1 MGYSYQIGIS
11 KKIKTDKSN
20 MLDYDNCTGCM
31 ACLNV
36 CPKNAITCVENENG
50 FIVPSINNDL
60 CINCG
65 LCDKTCVLNKEIT
78 EESTIQN
85 TLALVSENTD
95 VLKKSTSGGAF
106 TALSDVVLKKHGII
120 VGAIMDESFSICH
133 VLTTETSIR
142 DKMRGSKYVQSN
154 VKDLYRKIKEYLESN
169 VYVLFIGTPCQVHA
183 LRIFLRKDYDTLYA
197 VDILCHGVPSNRMFK
212 EHISYVNSVENSMIV
227 DYHFR
232 TKRFGRRNS
241 IQEYKLGNSNKF
253 ITSFE
258 AQEYASFFRQSLSI
272 RPSCRICRYR
282 STHRFGDLTIGDY
295 WGNAEPL
302 KTGKAGVSLVC
313 VNTPKGQSLIDSS
326 DNIKFINVNTE
337 ENTRRPEFNA
347 PRFVNQ
353 KRYDEFWNDY
363 RKSGYQ
369 NLISKYYRVSFIK
382 KLRFHFKV
390 FIGNIMSR
398 NFQ

>member
-1 MGYSYQIGIS
+1 
-11 KKIKTDKSN
+11 

-36 CPKNAITCVENENG
+36 CPKNAISCVENDKG
-50 FIVPSINNDL
+50 FIVPLINNDL

-65 LCDKTCVLNKEIT
+65 LCNKTCVLNKEIT
-78 EESTIQN
+78 EESTIKN
-85 TLALVSENTD
+85 TLALVTENKD
-95 VLKKSTSGGAF
+95 ILKKSTSGGAF
-106 TALSDVVLKKHGII
+106 TALSDVILKKHGII
-120 VGAIMDESFSICH
+120 VGAIMDESFSIYH
-133 VLTTETSIR
+133 VLTTEALIR

-154 VKDLYRKIKEYLESN
+154 VKELYRKIKDHLDSN

-183 LRIFLRKDYDTLYA
+183 LRQFLRRDYDTLYA

-232 TKRFGRRNS
+232 TKRFRRRNS
-241 IQEYKLGNSNKF
+241 IHEYKLDNSNKF

-258 AQEYASFFRQSLSI
+258 AQEYASFFSQSLSI
-272 RPSCRICRYR
+272 RPSCRTCRYR
-282 STHRFGDLTIGDY
+282 CTHRFGDLTIGDY

-302 KTGKAGVSLVC
+302 KSGIAGVSLVC
-313 VNTPKGQSLIDSS
+313 VNTPKGQCLIDSA

-337 ENTRRPEFNA
+337 EITRRPEFNA
-347 PRFVNQ
+347 PRYGNQ

-363 RKSGYQ
+363 RKFGYHR
-369 NLISKYYRVSFIK
+369 LISKYYSASFAK
-382 KLRFHFKV
+382 KLRFLLKV
-390 FIGNIMSR
+390 FICNIVSR